1 MKRISTL
8 ILLAAAAALLV
19 AACGAG
25 DDGATAIP
33 TTPATP
39 PVAATEPAFQSPV
52 QPGNTPEP
60 AFQSPVQPGEAPAA
74 ASPERAAASAAID
87 DLAGRLGVAP
97 EAIAVVEVN
106 EVEWPDAS
114 LGCPAP
120 DMGYAQVITPGVQ
133 VILESGG
140 QTFDYHGRSLG
151 DLFLCG
157 PDGPVAPAP

>member
-1 MKRISTL
+1 MKRLSTL
-8 ILLAAAAALLV
+8 ILLAAATALFI
-19 AACGAG
+19 AACGAEES
-25 DDGATAIP
+25 ATAIP
-33 TTPATP
+33 ATPAAP
-39 PVAATEPAFQSPV
+39 PAAATEPAFQSPV
-52 QPGNTPEP
+52 QPGDAPE
-60 AFQSPVQPGEAPAA
+60 A
-74 ASPERAAASAAID
+74 ASPDRAAAGAAIQ

-140 QTFDYHGRSLG
+140 QTYEYHGTG
-151 DLFLCG
+151 PDDLFLCG
-157 PDGPVAPAP
+157 QDGPVAPVQ

>member
-1 MKRISTL
+1 MKRISTP
-8 ILLAAAAALLV
+8 ILLAAATALFV
-19 AACGAG
+19 AGCSA
-25 DDGATAIP
+25 DERATAVP

-39 PVAATEPAFQSPV
+39 PATATEPAFQSPV
-52 QPGNTPEP
+52 QPGD
-60 AFQSPVQPGEAPAA
+60 APAA
-74 ASPERAAASAAID
+74 ASPERAAAGAAIE

-97 EAIAVVEVN
+97 ETIAVVEIN

-120 DMGYAQVITPGVQ
+120 DMGYAQMITPGVQ

-140 QTFDYHGRSLG
+140 QTYEYHGRSLE

-157 PDGPVAPAP
+157 PEGPVAPAQ

>member
-8 ILLAAAAALLV
+8 ILLAAAAALFV
-19 AACGAG
+19 AACGAS

-33 TTPATP
+33 TAPTTPPAT
-39 PVAATEPAFQSPV
+39 ATVPAFQSPV
-52 QPGNTPEP
+52 QPD
-60 AFQSPVQPGEAPAA
+60 EAPAA

-97 EAIAVVEVN
+97 DAINVVEVN

-133 VILESGG
+133 VTLESGG
-140 QTFDYHGRSLG
+140 QTYDYHGTSLG

>member
-1 MKRISTL
+1 MRRNSAL
-8 ILLAAAAALLV
+8 ILLAAAAALFV

-25 DDGATAIP
+25 EEGATAVP
-33 TTPATP
+33 ATPATP
-39 PVAATEPAFQSPV
+39 AATATAPAFQSPV
-52 QPGNTPEP
+52 QPTDG
-60 AFQSPVQPGEAPAA
+60 PAA
-74 ASPERAAASAAID
+74 TSPQRAAASAAIE

-97 EAIAVVEVN
+97 ESVDVVEVS

-133 VILESGG
+133 VILESDGN
-140 QTFDYHGRSLG
+140 TYAYHGSSLD

-157 PDGPVAPAP
+157 PDGPVAPAQ

>member
-1 MKRISTL
+1 MKRFSAL
-8 ILLAAAAALLV
+8 ILLAAAALFA

-25 DDGATAIP
+25 DDNATGVP
-33 TTPATP
+33 TATATP
-39 PVAATEPAFQSPV
+39 PATATV
-52 QPGNTPEP
+52 P

-97 EAIAVVEVN
+97 EAITVVEVN

-140 QTFDYHGRSLG
+140 QTYDYHGRSLD
-151 DLFLCG
+151 DLFMCG

>member
-1 MKRISTL
+1 MKRISSL
-8 ILLAAAAALLV
+8 VLLAAAAVLFV

-25 DDGATAIP
+25 ESATPVP

-39 PVAATEPAFQSPV
+39 AAATTEPAFQSPV
-52 QPGNTPEP
+52 QPGNAPEP
-60 AFQSPVQPGEAPAA
+60 AFQSPVQPDEAPAA
-74 ASPERAAASAAID
+74 ASPQRAAASAAIE
-87 DLAGRLGVAP
+87 DLAGRLDVTP
-97 EAIAVVEVN
+97 ETITVVEVN

-120 DMGYAQVITPGVQ
+120 DMGYAQVITPGAQ

-140 QTFDYHGRSLG
+140 QTYEYHGRSLD